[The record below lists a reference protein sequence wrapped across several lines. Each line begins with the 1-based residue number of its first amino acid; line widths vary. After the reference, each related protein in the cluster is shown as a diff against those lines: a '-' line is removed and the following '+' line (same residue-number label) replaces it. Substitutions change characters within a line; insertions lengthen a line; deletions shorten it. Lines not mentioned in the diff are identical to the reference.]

1 MSSQV
6 LEDAPLYTDVHP
18 GPADGRAW
26 WVKASDGVRLRVAA
40 WGMEAAQGTVLLF
53 PGRTEYVEKYA
64 PAAGDLAQRGFATL
78 AIDWRG
84 QGLADRLLDDGRI
97 GHVGAFRDYQKDV
110 AAMLRAA
117 RALDLPEPYFL
128 LAHSMGG
135 GIGLRAL
142 HEDLP
147 VAAAAFTGPMWGIR
161 IAPALQP
168 VAWVLTRLMPALG
181 FGGKLAPTTQP
192 EPYVL
197 RAPFKDNML
206 TTDAEMHQMMRDQVT
221 KHDGLCLGGP
231 SYVWL
236 GEALGE
242 CATLA
247 EMPSPKVPCLTF
259 VGSNERIV
267 HTDSIDAR
275 MQAWAGGELQVLEG
289 CEHEVL
295 METPDTREAIFD
307 RLATHFSKA
316 A

>member
-1 MSSQV
+1 MTLQA
-6 LEDAPLYTDVHP
+6 APLFTDHGAGPVP
-18 GPADGRAW
+18 GAAYWLKTDDDVRIRI
-26 WVKASDGVRLRVAA
+26 GVWAP
-40 WGMEAAQGTVLLF
+40 EATKGTVLLF
-53 PGRTEYVEKYA
+53 CGRTEYVEKYA
-64 PAAGDLAQRGFATL
+64 IPAGDLAARGYATV

-84 QGLADRLLDDGRI
+84 QGLADRLLEDGRI
-97 GHVGAFRDYQKDV
+97 GHVGEFRDYQKDV
-110 AAMLRAA
+110 AAMLRAT
-117 RALDLPEPYFL
+117 RVLDLPEPYFL

-181 FGGKLAPTTQP
+181 LGGKLAPTTQP

-197 RAPFKDNML
+197 RAPFEDNIL
-206 TTDAEMHQMMRDQVT
+206 TTDPEMHQMMRDQVT
-221 KHDGLCLGGP
+221 KHEALCLGGP
-231 SYVWL
+231 SYMWL
-236 GEALGE
+236 GQALGE

-247 EMPSPKVPCLTF
+247 TMASPKVPCLTF
-259 VGSNERIV
+259 VGGNERIV
-267 HTDSIDAR
+267 HTGSIDAR
-275 MQAWAGGELQVLEG
+275 MKAWPTGDLHVLEG

-295 METPDTREAIFD
+295 MEGPKTRQLVFD
-307 RLATHFSKA
+307 HMSDHFKRA